1 MEKKKYQYSVALS
14 FSGKQR
20 SYVERV
26 SKELT
31 RLNIRHF
38 YDFNEQE
45 DLWGKDL
52 ARYLDKLYFEDAE
65 YFVPFISKEYVE
77 TVWPNH
83 ELSAALDRNMNDLR
97 PDYQRYILPVYFDNI
112 RVNGIPRS
120 IGYYDANKVS
130 PELLARAIYKKVH
143 ASDNEPPPNESLEKS
158 TNLLSDS
165 TREFCGIQTKLIETV
180 NSTHMAR
187 ISTACNRGSNSYMVV
202 VFGERGLG
210 KRSCISR
217 SLSEIIGRPIYH
229 IQPFYENRY
238 KYDSII
244 QSLSLDTSNL
254 LSEHDL
260 DFESNIKR
268 RIISKFTEVPSVV
281 YIEHFHEFDEDSRRL
296 LYELAASLL
305 IRHAQKNVRLIIE
318 FDSDTAVN
326 LVDPFY
332 ELVPS
337 QTEFVQFRCL
347 PPEEIAACF
356 YNYCGNIKIS
366 EENLTYIIRSSL
378 GNIMYLNVIV
388 NYLQGAGYICE
399 VEGQLTCSCLPD
411 GALSDVL
418 RKYLLQRYERLD
430 GVLKE
435 LLSKSSIIGSI
446 FNADLL
452 EKPFQIINA
461 AEKLSSIEKISNLI
475 ECCTDQTYIFET
487 DDVYNL
493 IRSNI
498 SNEQQREWHNI
509 LAHYFQ
515 RILNREK
522 KRKNALNTQKMIS
535 LVYPIAKHFKYAAE
549 YQAAIPYYLQLI
561 SLYSKLCDYTNELDI
576 IKDIQ
581 FMLNQIEMDE
591 NELERLETVT
601 MIAKADCYK
610 GLGRYT
616 EAYGL
621 YDDVLPFIDD
631 TGYTSTLI
639 DVYYNKGYCLY
650 MIGKV
655 MEAQDVLLSISEQ
668 FNLRENYK
676 KDYFRFTSL
685 MASICDSTND
695 SATQRQLY
703 LESLTYYRENHCES
717 EYYELLKM
725 ASMVFD
731 ETIALGME
739 EEAVRFFRSNQS
751 IRNLAETLH
760 NLATTELYLEKTEEI
775 KLHINECISLFD
787 TFGSKAVHYPLNTMG
802 IIQMVVD
809 QNYSEAISTFTS
821 ALSSSTEAYSEIAI
835 RTNLIQCLIQLGK
848 YDEAYKQILL
858 VDELIAAEPQGV
870 VPVYETFH
878 LLNWAVFF
886 LHRNEYEKC
895 EEYLKKLSKLRN
907 IEDRHKYI
915 VRSLRYTTRKKQ
927 TLKVR
932 NTAGTAPYPI
942 YHHCVEKGLFFATL
956 RFFE

>member
-1 MEKKKYQYSVALS
+1 MEKKKYQYAVALS

-38 YDFNEQE
+38 YDFIEQE
-45 DLWGKDL
+45 NLWGKDL

-77 TVWPNH
+77 TVWPNL

-112 RVNGIPRS
+112 RVNGISKS

-130 PELLARAIYKKVH
+130 PELLAQAIYKKVCPL
-143 ASDNEPPPNESLEKS
+143 DNELPSNKS
-158 TNLLSDS
+158 FKKLTNLLSDS
-165 TREFCGIQTKLIETV
+165 TQEFCSIQTELIEAV

-202 VFGERGLG
+202 VYGERGLG

-217 SLSEIIGRPIYH
+217 SISEIKGRTIYH

-244 QSLSLDTSNL
+244 QSLNLDTTNI

-268 RIISKFTEVPSVV
+268 KIISKFTEVPSVV
-281 YIEHFHEFDEDSRRL
+281 YIEHFHEFDENSRRL

-305 IRHAQKNVRLIIE
+305 IRHAQKNVRLIFE
-318 FDSDTAVN
+318 FDSDIATN

-347 PPEEIAACF
+347 PPEEITACF
-356 YNYCGNIKIS
+356 YNYCGNITIS
-366 EENLTYIIRSSL
+366 EKNLTYIIRSSL

-399 VEGQLTCSCLPD
+399 AEGQLTCSSLPD

-435 LLSKSSIIGSI
+435 LLSKSSIIGNI

-461 AEKLSSIEKISNLI
+461 AEKLSNIEKISNLI
-475 ECCTDQTYIFET
+475 ECRTDQTYIFET

-498 SNEQQREWHNI
+498 STEQQREWHNI
-509 LAHYFQ
+509 LAQYFK
-515 RILNREK
+515 RILNRETK
-522 KRKNALNTQKMIS
+522 SKHALTIQKTIS
-535 LVYPIAKHFKYAAE
+535 LIYPIAKHLKYANK
-549 YQAAIPYYLQLI
+549 YQAAIPYHLELI
-561 SLYSKLCDYTNELDI
+561 SLYLKLCDYSNELEI
-576 IKDIQ
+576 IEDIQ
-581 FMLNQIEMDE
+581 FMLNRIEMDE
-591 NELERLETVT
+591 NELEQIEIIT

-610 GLGRYT
+610 GMGHYA
-616 EAYGL
+616 EAHGL
-621 YDDVLPFIDD
+621 YVDILPFIDD
-631 TGYTSTLI
+631 TEYSPVLI
-639 DVYYNKGYCLY
+639 DVCYNTSYCLY
-650 MIGKV
+650 MTGKV
-655 MEAQDVLLSISEQ
+655 MEAQEILLSISEQ
-668 FNLRENYK
+668 FKLRENYK
-676 KDYFRFTSL
+676 KDYIRIISL
-685 MASICDSTND
+685 LASICDSTND
-695 SATQRQLY
+695 STTQRQLY
-703 LESLTYYRENHCES
+703 LESLTYYRENQCEV

-731 ETIALGME
+731 ETIALEME
-739 EEAVRFFRSNQS
+739 DEAVRFFRSNQS

-760 NLATTELYLEKTEEI
+760 NLGTTELYLGKTEEI

-802 IIQMVVD
+802 IIQMIVD
-809 QNYSEAISTFTS
+809 QNYDEAISTFTS
-821 ALSSSTEAYSEIAI
+821 ALSYSTEAYSEIAI
-835 RTNLIQCLIQLGK
+835 RTNLVQCLIQLGK

-858 VDELIAAEPQGV
+858 VDELIAGEPQGV
-870 VPVYETFH
+870 VPIYETFH

-886 LHRNEYEKC
+886 LHRNEYKKC
-895 EEYLKKLSKLRN
+895 EEFLKKLSKLRN
-907 IEDRHKYI
+907 IEDRHQYI
-915 VRSLRYTTRKKQ
+915 VRSLRYTIRKKQ
-927 TLKVR
+927 TSNAR

-942 YHHCVEKGLFFATL
+942 YHHCVDKGLFFATL